1 MPLPLTVSCF
11 SKIQIGLTFLV
22 LAHLGSP
29 GQRTVK
35 RVCVCACVKEP
46 ISAAYCG
53 DGGSMGSRNSPLSG
67 QLALSTTASVLFTDG
82 TRITAVTGVITDNH
96 TVLLVGTHHGRI
108 VKVR

>member
-1 MPLPLTVSCF
+1 M
-11 SKIQIGLTFLV
+11 
-22 LAHLGSP
+22 
-29 GQRTVK
+29 
-35 RVCVCACVKEP
+35 CACVKEP

-53 DGGSMGSRNSPLSG
+53 DGVSMGSRNSPLSG

-82 TRITAVTGVITDNH
+82 ARITAVTGVIADNH